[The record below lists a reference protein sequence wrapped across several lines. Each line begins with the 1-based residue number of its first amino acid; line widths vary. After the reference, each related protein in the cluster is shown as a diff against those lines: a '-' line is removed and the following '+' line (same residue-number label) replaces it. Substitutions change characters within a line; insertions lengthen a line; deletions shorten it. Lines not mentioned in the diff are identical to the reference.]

1 MVEDSSNDVDL
12 QSGKEQLETKIKS
25 TASTDEQVTPTK
37 RDEIEENAEESSGV
51 KVAR

>member
-1 MVEDSSNDVDL
+1 MVEDSSNVVL

-25 TASTDEQVTPTK
+25 TATTEQVKPAK
-37 RDEIEENAEESSGV
+37 RDEIEENAQDASGV